1 MDISPG
7 AAITISLVLAIVL
20 SACSATVVLSL
31 PAGRT
36 TATGIIAG
44 VPGPADDEIHSKVL
58 AIDDSSNGRTVH
70 IADGDTILV
79 RLNEFDADR
88 TWHYSGD
95 DGFKVVSDTV
105 LQTYPA
111 MHNFRVKALRPGEL
125 RFTKV
130 DSRDGFVIDT
140 FSVRVTIDKSTPGG
154 GPKKT
159 HPLEMIHTIIPD
171 MSAFRFWH

>member
-31 PAGRT
+31 PAGST
-36 TATGIIAG
+36 VATGIIAG
-44 VPGPADDEIHSKVL
+44 VPGSSDDGALSKVL
-58 AIDDSSNGRTVH
+58 SIDDSSNGKTVH
-70 IADGDTILV
+70 SADGDTLLV
-79 RLNEFDADR
+79 RLNEPDPDQ
-88 TWHYSGD
+88 TWRYSGNN
-95 DGFKVVSDTV
+95 GFKVVSDTV
-105 LQTYPA
+105 LQTDPA
-111 MHNFRVKALRPGEL
+111 THNFRVKALRPGEL

-140 FSVRVTIDKSTPGG
+140 FTVRVTIDKSTPGS